1 MRLPAMAYD
10 IGMTATSQTA
20 FGGLDHTP
28 GAGDGAVYQMKNLTG
43 ADYPL
48 LASRP
53 PRWKVATLTQPG
65 GLFARGALCWVA
77 QGGFWYQGERKG
89 DVSEGEKTF
98 AALGS
103 YLLIFPDKVYY
114 NTQTGVFGSL
124 ESKWTGA
131 GLSFQNG
138 TLYGQEAQANT
149 IQAQGVNWTDY
160 FQKGDA
166 VTISGCTT
174 HAENNKSL
182 IIRDIQ
188 GDKLVFYEYSFTLD
202 GEKGDEAYTEEGEV
216 TLTRTVPDLD
226 YVCENENRVWGCKDN
241 TIYCSKLGDPFN
253 WNVFD
258 GLATDAYAV
267 DTGSAGNFTGCISY
281 LGYPVFF
288 KEDHIYKVYG
298 TMPSN
303 FQVMGTETLGVMEGC
318 GKSLAAAGE
327 VLFYLSRGGVMAYSG
342 SVPQCISRSLGDLAV
357 GNAVAG
363 ANGLRYYLSAQGA
376 GEGWSLLVYDT
387 QTKLWHREDD
397 THATHFAASGGKL
410 YLLNEAGEIWTVGE
424 TAQPSEGAQQE
435 GTVEWEAEFADFTDG
450 SPDKKGL
457 FRLHIRLEVE
467 EGGQVQTWV
476 QVDSD
481 GTWLP
486 MGQPIGPTPKRSFQ
500 LPIVPRR
507 GDHYRL
513 RLTGTGRCRIYSITR
528 ERYGGG
534 GYNATPG
541 RT

>member
-1 MRLPAMAYD
+1 M
-10 IGMTATSQTA
+10 
-20 FGGLDHTP
+20 
-28 GAGDGAVYQMKNLTG
+28 
-43 ADYPL
+43 
-48 LASRP
+48 
-53 PRWKVATLTQPG
+53 
-65 GLFARGALCWVA
+65 
-77 QGGFWYQGERKG
+77 
-89 DVSEGEKTF
+89 
-98 AALGS
+98 
-103 YLLIFPDKVYY
+103 
-114 NTQTGVFGSL
+114 
-124 ESKWTGA
+124 
-131 GLSFQNG
+131 
-138 TLYGQEAQANT
+138 
-149 IQAQGVNWTDY
+149 
-160 FQKGDA
+160 
-166 VTISGCTT
+166 
-174 HAENNKSL
+174 
-182 IIRDIQ
+182 
-188 GDKLVFYEYSFTLD
+188 
-202 GEKGDEAYTEEGEV
+202 
-216 TLTRTVPDLD
+216 
-226 YVCENENRVWGCKDN
+226 
-241 TIYCSKLGDPFN
+241 
-253 WNVFD
+253 FD

-342 SVPQCISRSLGDLAV
+342 SVPQYISRTLGDLAV
-357 GNAVAG
+357 GSAVAG
-363 ANGLRYYLSAQGA
+363 TDGLRYYLSAQGV

-397 THATHFAASGGKL
+397 THATHFAAGGGTL

-424 TAQPSEGAQQE
+424 TAKPSQEAQQE
-435 GTVEWEAEFADFTDG
+435 GAVQWEAEFADFTDG

-457 FRLHIRLEVE
+457 FRLNLRLEVE
-467 EGGQVQTWV
+467 EGGQVQAWV

-481 GTWLP
+481 GIWLP

-500 LPIVPRR
+500 LPMVPRR

-513 RLTGTGRCRIYSITR
+513 KLTGTGRCRIYSITR

>member
-10 IGMTATSQTA
+10 IGMTATGQTD

-28 GAGDGAVYQMKNLTG
+28 GAGDGALYQMKNLTG
-43 ADYPL
+43 ADFPL
-48 LASRP
+48 LSSRP

-65 GLFARGALCWVA
+65 GLFARGTLCWVD

-89 DVSEGEKTF
+89 DVTQGDKVF
-98 AALGS
+98 VALGS
-103 YLLIFPDKVYY
+103 KILIWPDKAYY
-114 NTQTGVFGSL
+114 DTKTDAFGAL
-124 ESKWTGA
+124 EARWTGT

-138 TLYGQEAQANT
+138 TIYGQEAQANT
-149 IQAQGVNWTDY
+149 IQAQGVTWTDY
-160 FQKGDA
+160 FKKGDA
-166 VTISGCTT
+166 ITISGCAT

-188 GDKLVFYEYSFTLD
+188 DDKLVFYEYSFALD
-202 GEKGDEAYTEEGEV
+202 GEKGDEAYTEAGEV

-303 FQVMGTETLGVMEGC
+303 FQVMGTEALGVMEGC

-342 SVPQCISRSLGDLAV
+342 SLPQCISRQLGRLATSM
-357 GNAVAG
+357 GVAG
-363 ANGLRYYLSAQGA
+363 TDGLHYYLSAQGE
-376 GEGWSLLVYDT
+376 GERWSLLVYDT

-397 THATHFAASGGKL
+397 THATHFAASSGTL

-424 TAQPSEGAQQE
+424 TAQPSEEAQQE
-435 GTVEWEAEFADFTDG
+435 GMVEWEAEFADFTDG

-467 EGGQVQTWV
+467 EGGKVQAWV

-486 MGQPIGPTPKRSFQ
+486 MGQPIGPTTKRSFQ
-500 LPIVPRR
+500 LPMVPRR

-513 RLTGTGRCRIYSITR
+513 KLTGTGGCRIYSITR
-528 ERYGGG
+528 ERYGSG

>member
-1 MRLPAMAYD
+1 MRLPSMAYD
-10 IGMTATSQTA
+10 IGMSATGQTT
-20 FGGLDHTP
+20 FGGLDHTH

-43 ADYPL
+43 VDYPL

-53 PRWKVATLTQPG
+53 PRWKVATLEQPG
-65 GLFARGALCWVA
+65 GLFARGELCWVA
-77 QGGFWYQGERKG
+77 QGGFWYKGERKG

-114 NTQTGVFGSL
+114 NTQTQQFGSM
-124 ESKWTGA
+124 ESTWKGA

-149 IQAQGVNWTDY
+149 IQAQGVTWTDY

-166 VTISGCTT
+166 ITISGCAT

-202 GEKGDEAYTEEGEV
+202 GEKGDEAYTEAGEV

-303 FQVMGTETLGVMEGC
+303 FQVMGTEALGVMEGC
-318 GKSLAAAGE
+318 SKSLAAAGE

-342 SVPQCISRSLGDLAV
+342 SLPQCISRQLGRLATSM
-357 GNAVAG
+357 GVAG
-363 ANGLRYYLSAQGA
+363 TDGLHYYLSARGV

-397 THATHFAASGGKL
+397 THATHFAASGGTL

-424 TAQPSEGAQQE
+424 SVHPSEGAQQE
-435 GTVEWEAEFADFTDG
+435 ETVEWEAEFADFTDG

-467 EGGQVQTWV
+467 EGGKVQAWV

-500 LPIVPRR
+500 LPMVPRR
-507 GDHYRL
+507 GDHYRIK
-513 RLTGTGRCRIYSITR
+513 LTGTGRCRIYSITR
-528 ERYGGG
+528 ERYGSG

>member
-89 DVSEGEKTF
+89 DVSEGEKIF

-149 IQAQGVNWTDY
+149 IQAQGVTWTDY

-188 GDKLVFYEYSFTLD
+188 DDKLVFYEYSFTLD

-342 SVPQCISRSLGDLAV
+342 SVPQCISRTLGDLAV

-363 ANGLRYYLSAQGA
+363 ADGLRYYLSAQGA

-387 QTKLWHREDD
+387 QTKLWHREDEPSRRKRWSGRRNLP
-397 THATHFAASGGKL
+397 TSPTEARTKRGCSVSISAWRWRKGGRSRPGCRWTVTGPGCPWASPSAPPPSAASSCPWCPDGGTTTDS
-410 YLLNEAGEIWTVGE
+410 ASPAPGGAAS
-424 TAQPSEGAQQE
+424 TASPESGTAAE
-435 GTVEWEAEFADFTDG
+435 GTTPPRAVPNGGREHGIHLHRLFE
-450 SPDKKGL
+450 KG
-457 FRLHIRLEVE
+457 
-467 EGGQVQTWV
+467 GGQQHA
-476 QVDSD
+476 Q
-481 GTWLP
+481 GL
-486 MGQPIGPTPKRSFQ
+486 
-500 LPIVPRR
+500 
-507 GDHYRL
+507 
-513 RLTGTGRCRIYSITR
+513 
-528 ERYGGG
+528 
-534 GYNATPG
+534 
-541 RT
+541 